1 MGGNLVDYPG
11 EVSTPTSYLT
21 TFKLH
26 VNIIISD
33 KISCYMCMDVKD
45 FYFNNQLEL
54 AEYIMIKM
62 YIISEEF
69 IITYNFKDK
78 IHI

>member
-1 MGGNLVDYPG
+1 
-11 EVSTPTSYLT
+11 
-21 TFKLH
+21 
-26 VNIIISD
+26 
-33 KISCYMCMDVKD
+33 MDVKD